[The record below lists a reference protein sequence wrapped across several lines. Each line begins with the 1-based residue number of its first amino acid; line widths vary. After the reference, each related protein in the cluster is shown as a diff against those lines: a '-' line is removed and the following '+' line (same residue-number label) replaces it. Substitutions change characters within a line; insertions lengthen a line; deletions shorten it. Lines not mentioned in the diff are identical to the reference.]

1 MKKNIKV
8 LLILLMIIAIIISA
22 AMLIKKRKESIKNTP
37 VPVPLIY
44 TVETVL
50 PKNRQI
56 KQTRSFLSQL
66 IAKDIARLSSKLS
79 GRIEDV
85 LVLENQP
92 VKKGDILLLIDD
104 REIISNIKGLNSTQ
118 KAHKKDMEYNKSLY
132 SRNKVLFKTGGI
144 AKEKLDASEVQYINK
159 KAALETTMQK
169 IVAAKAQLSYLSITA
184 PFDGII
190 GTIYLQK
197 GSLSSPGQPL
207 ISVNSS
213 AQKLIFSFVPKG
225 TDIIPGKNVIFKE
238 RIIGKISRLYSDAKN
253 GLSMAEI
260 SLKAPFAKPNN
271 SYLTISIVTFA
282 GSGCTVPINALLHNK
297 NKTEIMVYENSYFSP
312 VSVTVTAQNKKYAII
327 APCSAFP
334 VAVGSEAK
342 LSQLQAYGK
351 IRIKHRDFQGEQHE

>member
-8 LLILLMIIAIIISA
+8 LFILLIIIAIIISA
-22 AMLIKKRKESIKNTP
+22 AMLIKKRKESIKDTP

-66 IAKDIARLSSKLS
+66 VAKDIARLSSKLS
-79 GRIEDV
+79 GRIEGI
-85 LVLENQP
+85 LVLENQL
-92 VKKGDILLLIDD
+92 VKKGDVLVLIDD
-104 REIISNIKGLNSTQ
+104 HEIISNIKGLNSTQ
-118 KAHKKDMEYNKSLY
+118 KAQKKEIEYTQDLHT
-132 SRNKVLFKTGGI
+132 RNKVLFDTGGL
-144 AKEKLDASEVQYINK
+144 AKEKLDASEVQYLNK

-190 GTIYLQK
+190 GTIYLQT
-197 GSLSSPGQPL
+197 GSLSTPGQPL

-225 TDIIPGKNVIFKE
+225 TDIIPGKSVIFEDK
-238 RIIGKISRLYSDAKN
+238 IIGKISRLYSDAKN
-253 GLSMAEI
+253 GLSVAEI
-260 SLKAPFAKPNN
+260 SLKAPLAKPNN
-271 SYLTISIVTFA
+271 SYLTIKVVTFA

-297 NKTEIMVYENSYFSP
+297 NKTEIMVYENSYFTP

-334 VAVGSEAK
+334 VAIGSEAK
-342 LSQLQAYGK
+342 LSQLPAYGK
-351 IRIKHRDFQGEQHE
+351 IRVRRGDLQGEQHE